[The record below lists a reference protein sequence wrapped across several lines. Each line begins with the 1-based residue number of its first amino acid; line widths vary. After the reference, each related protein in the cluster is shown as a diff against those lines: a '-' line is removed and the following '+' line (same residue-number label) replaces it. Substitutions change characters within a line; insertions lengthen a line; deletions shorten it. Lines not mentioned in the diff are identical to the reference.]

1 VLASGVG
8 NVEVSTLGVWEG
20 ADPSA
25 DYELRIVLT
34 DGWGRSLTGNA
45 RVPGGSIP
53 PDSSPSPDDAVTVT
67 RE

>member
-1 VLASGVG
+1 VLASGAG
-8 NVEVSTLGVWEG
+8 NVEASTLGVWEG

-34 DGWGRSLTGNA
+34 DSWGRSLSGNA
-45 RVPGGSIP
+45 RVLGGSIP
-53 PDSSPSPDDAVTVT
+53 AYPSPSPDDAVTVT